1 MTDYS
6 EEQANELEALASIY
20 PDEFTAISEK
30 EFVVSVFPEEQDEEN
45 PRGLS
50 LHVTYTPNYPDEL
63 PEYEIETI
71 QGQIPQTYYAKIEKA
86 VKNAAEESIGMAM
99 IFTMVM
105 AMKEELDNIVLD
117 VKRAEEA
124 EIEERKRKEEEAE
137 QAKFNGTKV
146 TVESFLEWK
155 KKFDAEMKAKE
166 AVLQAQREKELKGKL
181 TGRQL
186 FEQDKTLALSDAKY
200 MDEGDVSVD
209 ASQFDKEERGGAL
222 DNKNEDEDEN
232 AVWKQFNNRED

>member
-1 MTDYS
+1 MTDYA
-6 EEQANELEALASIY
+6 EEQANELEALQSIY
-20 PDEFTAISEK
+20 PDEFEAISEK
-30 EFVVSVFPEEQDEEN
+30 EFTIAVYPDEQDEDH

-71 QGQIPQTYYAKIEKA
+71 EGTIPQTYYTKIKHS
-86 VKNAAEESIGMAM
+86 VKNAAEESVGMAM

-105 AMKEELDNIVLD
+105 AMKEELDNIKLD
-117 VKRAEEA
+117 AQRAEE
-124 EIEERKRKEEEAE
+124 EELNERKRKEEEAE
-137 QAKFNGTKV
+137 QAKFTGTKV
-146 TVESFLEWK
+146 TVESFMEWK
-155 KKFDAEMKAKE
+155 KKFDAEMLEKDAILK
-166 AVLQAQREKELKGKL
+166 AQRVKELKGKL

-200 MDEGDVSVD
+200 MEEGDVSVD

-222 DNKNEDEDEN
+222 DDEEDDEN
-232 AVWKQFNNRED
+232 AVWKQLKNED